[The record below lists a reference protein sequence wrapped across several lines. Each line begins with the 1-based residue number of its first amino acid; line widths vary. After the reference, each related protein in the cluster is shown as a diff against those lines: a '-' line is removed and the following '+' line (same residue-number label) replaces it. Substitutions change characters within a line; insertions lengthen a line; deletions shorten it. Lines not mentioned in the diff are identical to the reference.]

1 MMTRMSVLHHR
12 PVSTAAGL
20 LRMTIGLL
28 AAFLFLTLPSGAV
41 THQINVQNF
50 TFSPNALTIAQGDS
64 VRWVWVNGSHT
75 ATSGAPCTPNGLFD
89 APLNSTH
96 TSFTFAFSGPAG
108 DYPYFCTFHCSMGM
122 TGVIHVQAIIG
133 AVPEGGPGPTIGLV
147 QMQAP
152 SPNPFDPRTSVRF
165 ALAQP
170 AQVDVRVFD
179 AQGRPI
185 ATLERSFLDAGE
197 HAVVWDGCDDAGAQ
211 EPSGI
216 YYVRASAGGATD
228 SAMLIRVR

>member
-1 MMTRMSVLHHR
+1 MKRDSVVHYR
-12 PVSTAAGL
+12 PVSMVAGL
-20 LRMTIGLL
+20 LRATVGLL
-28 AAFLFLTLPSGAV
+28 AALLLLVLPSGAV
-41 THQINVQNF
+41 THLVNVQNF
-50 TFSPNALTIAQGDS
+50 TFAPNDLTVAQGDS

-75 ATSGAPCTPNGLFD
+75 ATSGAPCTPDGLFD

-96 TSFTFAFSGPAG
+96 TSFTFVFNGPVG
-108 DYPYFCTFHCSMGM
+108 DYPYFCTFHCAMGM
-122 TGVIHVQAIIG
+122 TGVIHVQAVIG
-133 AVPEGGPGPTIGLV
+133 AVPEGGPGSTTGLV

-185 ATLERSFLDAGE
+185 ATLERGFLDAGE
-197 HAVVWDGCDDAGAQ
+197 HAVVWDGRDDAGAQ

-216 YYVRASAGGATD
+216 YYVRASAGGASD